1 MICIILYGKISEDD
15 VIAHLVTYL
24 SANKVHYYLRK
35 RDLKPVFMLR
45 YTRKGKLTF
54 LNIEM

>member
-54 LNIEM
+54 LL